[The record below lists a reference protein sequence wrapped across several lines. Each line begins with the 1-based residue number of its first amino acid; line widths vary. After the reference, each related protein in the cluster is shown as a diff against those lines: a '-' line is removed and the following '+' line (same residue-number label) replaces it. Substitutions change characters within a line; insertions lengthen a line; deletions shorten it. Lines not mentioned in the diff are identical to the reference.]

1 MEYGKALVLMST
13 YNGEKY
19 LREQIDSLL
28 AQKDVDLN
36 ILIRDDGSTD
46 GTIDIIKSY
55 PSERISF
62 YQGKNLGPSGSF
74 MDLVVNAPEASYYAY
89 CDQDDV
95 WNEDKLITAIRSMEK
110 ESEYP
115 VLYMSTYDVV
125 DEKLDFMFQRDMK
138 FSIPFSLEST
148 IVERS
153 PSACTMV
160 FNHKLALLLK
170 EGTPDFIRMH
180 DYWTLMVAESFH
192 CKIIGE
198 DISLMK
204 YRQHASNAVG
214 IGTNAFIRIKRLLV
228 SAIKGNNER
237 QRQVLSLYR
246 LYHDKLPEDSL
257 KSIEQV
263 VNYRKN
269 ISNRF
274 RLARN
279 KKFRTDETR
288 TNFLFVVSV
297 LMGVF

>member
-1 MEYGKALVLMST
+1 MRYRDVLVLMST

-19 LREQIDSLL
+19 LKEQINSLL
-28 AQKDVDLN
+28 AQKDIDLN
-36 ILIRDDGSTD
+36 ILIRDDGSSD

-55 PSERISF
+55 PADKISF
-62 YQGKNLGPSGSF
+62 YQGHNLGPSASF
-74 MDLVVNAPEASYYAY
+74 IDLVTKAPEASYYAY

-95 WNEDKLITAIRSMEK
+95 WNEDKLATAIQSIDK
-110 ESEYP
+110 KSEYP

-125 DEKLDFMFQRDMK
+125 DEKLNFIFQRDMK

-170 EGTPDFIRMH
+170 EGSPDFIRMH
-180 DYWTLMVAESFH
+180 DYWTLMVAEAFH
-192 CKIIGE
+192 CEIIGE
-198 DISLMK
+198 NISLMK
-204 YRQHASNAVG
+204 YRQHASNTVG
-214 IGTNAFIRIKRLLV
+214 IGTNALTRIKRLLA

-237 QRQVLSLYR
+237 QRQVISLYR
-246 LYHDKLPEDSL
+246 LYRDKLPEDSL
-257 KSIEQV
+257 HSIEQV

-269 ISNRF
+269 FRNRF
-274 RLARN
+274 LLARN

-288 TNFLFVVSV
+288 TNFLFVISV